1 MDQEKGMS
9 IFKDVFRRADKNDD
23 GAISWEEFV
32 GFFSDGIMG
41 KEELESLFKEIDTHN
56 TNNIDTGELHD
67 YFCKHLG
74 QFKELYGLVE
84 EFNTKLS
91 NVLVSTSQT
100 YPSAGRTDKFIT
112 RFLVREM
119 WNQITAV
126 QVPLES
132 AAESLDEQAK
142 QEREDIKPV
151 HLSDL
156 KKKDGTEVVP
166 GRVGRRAKRQT
177 SNQSQSSMNMEVP
190 MTPVNPL
197 ALTSQVDRLSQLL
210 NRLEHSVDL
219 GNFVDEDLNAVESD
233 KLLLLQRDLKV
244 KEDSKDVFRTSLR
257 DYIEDTQKLLP
268 CLSISVQ
275 FCTDSEVFSVYE
287 VWQSEEDHDSFM
299 ENPDNSFSSRFQDF
313 LDVEEPMK
321 KVNFPSRWWKRD

>member
-32 GFFSDGIMG
+32 AFFSDGVMG

-74 QFKELYGLVE
+74 QFKELYDLVE
-84 EFNTKLS
+84 EFNTKLT

-100 YPSAGRTDKFIT
+100 YPTAGRKDKFIT

-119 WNQITAV
+119 WNQMTAV
-126 QVPLES
+126 QLPLES
-132 AAESLDEQAK
+132 ASESLDEQAK
-142 QEREDIKPV
+142 QEREDITPV
-151 HLSDL
+151 QLSDL
-156 KKKDGTEVVP
+156 KKKDGDDIVP
-166 GRVGRRAKRQT
+166 GRVGRRAKRQA
-177 SNQSQSSMNMEVP
+177 SNQSQSSVNTDGL

-197 ALTSQVDRLSQLL
+197 ALTSQVDRLTTLL

-219 GNFVDEDLNAVESD
+219 GNFVDEDLNALESD
-233 KLLLLQRDLKV
+233 KLLLLQRDMKV

-275 FCTDSEVFSVYE
+275 FCTDSGVFTVYE
-287 VWQSEEDHDSFM
+287 VWRSAEDQACYSEDPAKSFT
-299 ENPDNSFSSRFQDF
+299 ERFKDF
-313 LDVEEPMK
+313 LDTEVPMR
-321 KVNFPSRWWKRD
+321 KVDFPSKWWKRD